1 MPSPPYMSMM
11 LEPPG
16 AITTEPP
23 LRLPSGG
30 RKTVRNGRSSGP
42 LPFAKG
48 TLPGSQSGI
57 LQLTAASSPAGFLST
72 PGFLSAAS
80 NEPAIFEPFCTTKD
94 RGKGT
99 GLGLSI
105 VYGIVKQSGGSI
117 IVNSQL
123 GQGGVCDCH

>member
-80 NEPAIFEPFCTTKD
+80 NEPEIARAARIPRHRRVEK
-94 RGKGT
+94 KAA
-99 GLGLSI
+99 SM
-105 VYGIVKQSGGSI
+105 QSHYHGAAGAR
-117 IVNSQL
+117 
-123 GQGGVCDCH
+123 GQGRSYPRV